1 MFIGG
6 CFLKEA
12 SFFGLQEEEV
22 SGMIALMIVGV
33 AITKI
38 IISMDIPF
46 VLTLEIQH
54 FYCYLKRKMV
64 N

>member
-1 MFIGG
+1 M
-6 CFLKEA
+6 KEA

-22 SGMIALMIVGV
+22 SCMIALMIVGV

-46 VLTLEIQH
+46 VLTL
-54 FYCYLKRKMV
+54 
-64 N
+64 